1 MTGGS
6 VRTDWTSSVARGAEP
21 DEVALRD
28 HLRAVHQEY
37 AGFTENCATNC
48 RDEAGRTSYEWLA
61 EAVDRD
67 RHQILLDIACGS
79 GPLLQLCH
87 ETMPADLRL
96 IGIDM
101 SPDELTLARER
112 LPESRATLVQGEA
125 QRLDCLPDNS
135 VDVALCHWALTL
147 MDPVTEVL
155 TELERVIAPGGR
167 FAALV
172 DGPMDA
178 APRYH
183 AVHDLIYGYV
193 QAEMPDY
200 GAIELGDPRV
210 RTGESLI
217 TLIERVLP
225 GVTARI
231 ETNVV
236 RMSAPSTTLAKEAS
250 GFFYAAFVLS
260 ATAREQMLSDLA
272 RLLDDMA
279 AGQTPTFEMPV
290 NRLIVEFPAY

>member
-1 MTGGS
+1 M
-6 VRTDWTSSVARGAEP
+6 ARGAEP
-21 DEVALRD
+21 DDVALRD

-112 LPESRATLVQGEA
+112 LPESRATLVEGEA

-135 VDVALCHWALTL
+135 VDIALCHWALTL

-155 TELERVIAPGGR
+155 TELARVISPGGR

-178 APRYH
+178 APRYQ

-193 QAEMPDY
+193 QAEMPNY

-210 RTGESLI
+210 RTGESLV

-225 GVTARI
+225 GAMARI

-236 RMSAPSTTLAKEAS
+236 RMSAPSKTLAKAAS

-260 ATAREQMLSDLA
+260 PTAREQMLSDLA
-272 RLLDDMA
+272 GLLDDMP

-290 NRLIVEFPAY
+290 NRLIVEFPAYEPC

>member
-1 MTGGS
+1 MTGAS
-6 VRTDWTSSVARGAEP
+6 VRTDWTTSVARGAEP
-21 DEVALRD
+21 DDVALRD

-48 RDEAGRTSYEWLA
+48 RDDEGRTSYEWLA
-61 EAVDRD
+61 EAVDCD
-67 RHQILLDIACGS
+67 RHGVLLDIACGS

-87 ETMPADLRL
+87 ETMPSDLRL

-101 SPDELTLARER
+101 SPDELRLARER
-112 LPESRATLVQGEA
+112 LPESRATLVEGEA

-135 VDVALCHWALTL
+135 VDIALCHWALTL
-147 MDPVTEVL
+147 MDPVTEVI

-178 APRYH
+178 APRYQ

-193 QAEMPDY
+193 QAEMPNY

-210 RTGESLI
+210 RTGESLV
-217 TLIERVLP
+217 TLIERVVP
-225 GVTARI
+225 GAVAHI

-236 RMSAPSTTLAKEAS
+236 RMSGSSKTLATEAS

-272 RLLDDMA
+272 RLLDDMP

-290 NRLIVEFPAY
+290 NRLIVEFPA